1 MIIITSLAVAGT
13 AVFNEP
19 IQNSIT
25 TKVFVASSTSNSTN
39 SNIRYIKLSNT
50 QQIPAY
56 KTSPSKNNS
65 SELKPSLIMIIEKM
79 ADMHI

>member
-25 TKVFVASSTSNSTN
+25 TKVLQLVAHLTVLTAILDILN
-39 SNIRYIKLSNT
+39 
-50 QQIPAY
+50 
-56 KTSPSKNNS
+56 
-65 SELKPSLIMIIEKM
+65 
-79 ADMHI
+79 